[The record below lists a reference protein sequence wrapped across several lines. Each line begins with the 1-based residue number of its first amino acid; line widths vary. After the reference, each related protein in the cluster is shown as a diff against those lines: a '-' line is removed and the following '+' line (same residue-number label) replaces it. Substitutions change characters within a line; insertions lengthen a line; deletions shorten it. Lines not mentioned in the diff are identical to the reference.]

1 MGLNFSQEFDV
12 NTVRTSFPILEQQ
25 IDGKP
30 LIWLDNASTTQKP
43 LCVIDALEHF
53 YKRDN
58 SNIHRAIHTLATRAT
73 DAYENSRAKV
83 QQFLNASSA
92 SEIIFTRG
100 TTEAINLVAQ
110 TYGRKYIREGD
121 EIIVSIL
128 EHHSNIVPWQMLA
141 QEVGA
146 ILKVIPINNRGEIK
160 LEEYAQL
167 LSVRTRIVALAH
179 VSNALGT
186 VLPIKSMI
194 EMAHNYGACVV
205 IDGAQAVPH
214 FTVDVQALNCDF
226 YAFSGHKMFAPTGIG
241 VLYGKSE
248 LLKKIPP
255 WQGGGSMINS
265 VTFEKTT
272 YCEPPAKF
280 EAGTPSIADAIALS
294 AAINYITQLGMNNI
308 EIYERKLTEYAIQC
322 LSQIS
327 RLKLI
332 GTAPQKI
339 GVLSFI
345 IDGIAVEDV
354 GKHLAQEGI
363 AVRAGHHCAQPT
375 MQNYGVASTVRPSLA
390 FYNTYE
396 EIDALVKALKLAYS

>member
-12 NTVRTSFPILEQQ
+12 NTIRASFPILHQQ
-25 IDGKP
+25 VYGKP

-43 LCVIDALEHF
+43 LCVIDALVQF

-73 DAYENSRAKV
+73 DAYENSRIKV

-121 EIIVSIL
+121 EIVVSIL

-146 ILKVIPINNRGEIK
+146 ILKVIPINYRGEIL
-160 LEEYAQL
+160 LEEYAQI

-186 VLPIKSMI
+186 ILPIEPMI

-214 FTVDVQALNCDF
+214 FSVDVQALNCDF

-248 LLKKIPP
+248 HMKKIPP
-255 WQGGGSMINS
+255 WHGGGSMINS

-280 EAGTPSIADAIALS
+280 EAGTPSIASAIALG
-294 AAINYITQLGMNNI
+294 AAIDYITQLGMNNI
-308 EIYERKLTEYAIQC
+308 EIYEQKLTDYAVQC

-327 RLKLI
+327 RLRLI

-345 IDGIAVEDV
+345 IDGIAAEEV

-375 MQNYGVASTVRPSLA
+375 MQNYSLSSTVRPSLA
-390 FYNTYE
+390 F
-396 EIDALVKALKLAYS
+396 